1 MYSTTRLLKNSILKV
16 ALNVPIDNLFDYKIS
31 SNSSIQPKKGQ
42 RIRVPFGKQEK
53 IGFIHGI
60 ESKTKV
66 SASKLKPALKII
78 DDEPLVNNELVD
90 LISWVA
96 NYYHYPIGEVYA
108 TAVPLYLRQEKT
120 PKIDAMPT
128 ESFQRESHKKLTEEQ
143 EQGFKKLLSFFN
155 QRQIV
160 LLDGVTGSGKTEL
173 YLQSIDRNLK
183 KNQQALLLVPEIGLT
198 PQIFER
204 FQKRFGNTEIRRA
217 SCRER
222 V

>member
-1 MYSTTRLLKNSILKV
+1 MILKV
-16 ALNVPIDNLFDYKIS
+16 ALNVPIDNLFDYKIP
-31 SNSSIQPKKGQ
+31 SNNSIQPKQGQ

-60 ESKTKV
+60 GSQTKV
-66 SASKLKPALKII
+66 PASKLKPALKII
-78 DDEPLVNNELVD
+78 DDEPLVNNELLD

-128 ESFQRESHKKLTEEQ
+128 ESFQCESHKKLTEEQ

-183 KNQQALLLVPEIGLT
+183 KNQQALDRKSV
-198 PQIFER
+198 
-204 FQKRFGNTEIRRA
+204 
-217 SCRER
+217 